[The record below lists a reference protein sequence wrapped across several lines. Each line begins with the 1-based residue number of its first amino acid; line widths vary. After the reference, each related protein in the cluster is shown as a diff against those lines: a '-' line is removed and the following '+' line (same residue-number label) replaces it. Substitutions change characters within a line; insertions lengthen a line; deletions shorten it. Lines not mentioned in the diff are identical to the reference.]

1 MTEQLDAKNT
11 ALPED
16 LLNLLEKP
24 QEQFPISG
32 RKEWVIDICQR
43 LGDWFESRR
52 KDSEE
57 LAGFEAELKH
67 LQKWLEHVK
76 PYSIYHTARLTWL
89 QAYPPYHRGKYK
101 DALQLVQTAMP
112 LLDEARPPESE
123 TEDFFKLKANL
134 FHDFAAVQDE
144 LENREEALKYYR
156 QALEIQDQHFGRQHA
171 DTAETI
177 SNIGAA
183 YDRVGNLEEAVKY
196 FEQALEIRRQLFG
209 DLHPETA
216 TSFNNIGT
224 CYYESKKYAEA
235 IQYLQKAVETRQ
247 QVLGDEHPDTN
258 DSLYNLAVCLVN
270 LKKLK
275 DAYERVNRQLK
286 KLPPDHHNYAELAG
300 LLHYIDSESVKSGFR
315 PMSTVFS
322 GKTDTKKKKKK
333 KR

>member
-1 MTEQLDAKNT
+1 MTEQPDTTNT

-16 LLNLLEKP
+16 LLKLLETS

-32 RKEWVIDICQR
+32 TKEWVIDICRR
-43 LGDWFESRR
+43 LGDWFEARR
-52 KDSEE
+52 KDSEQ
-57 LAGFEAELKH
+57 LAAFETELKH

-76 PYSIYHTARLTWL
+76 PYSTYHTARLTWL
-89 QAYPPYHRGKYK
+89 QAYPPYHRGKYQ
-101 DALQLVQTAMP
+101 DALQLVQTAMS
-112 LLDEARPPESE
+112 LLDQAQTPESE
-123 TEDFFKLKANL
+123 TDDFFKLKANL
-134 FHDFAAVQDE
+134 FHDIAAVQDE
-144 LENREEALKYYR
+144 LLNTDEALKYYR
-156 QALEIQDQHFGRQHA
+156 QALEIQEKHFGHLHA

-177 SNIGAA
+177 DNIGAA
-183 YDRVGNLEEAVKY
+183 YDRIGNLEEAVKH

-224 CYYESKKYAEA
+224 SYYESKKYAEA

-275 DAYERVNRQLK
+275 DAYERVNRQVK
-286 KLPPDHHNYAELAG
+286 KLPPGHSNYAELAG
-300 LLHYIDSESVKSGFR
+300 LLRYIDSESVKSGFR
-315 PMSTVFS
+315 PMSAVS
-322 GKTDTKKKKKK
+322 AGKAGKKKKK

>member
-1 MTEQLDAKNT
+1 MTEQPDAKNT
-11 ALPED
+11 TLPED
-16 LLNLLEKP
+16 LLKLLETP

-32 RKEWVIDICQR
+32 REEWVIDLCQR
-43 LGDWFESRR
+43 LGDWFEARR

-57 LAGFEAELKH
+57 LAGFEAESNH
-67 LQKWLEHVK
+67 LQKWPEHVK
-76 PYSIYHTARLTWL
+76 PFSIYHTARLTWL
-89 QAYPPYHRGKYK
+89 QAYPPYHRGKYEE
-101 DALQLVQTAMP
+101 ALQLVQAALS
-112 LLDEARPPESE
+112 LLDQAQAPESE

-134 FHDFAAVQDE
+134 FHDIAAVQDE
-144 LENREEALKYYR
+144 LANTEDALKYYR
-156 QALEIQDQHFGRQHA
+156 QALEIQEQHFGRQHA
-171 DTAETI
+171 DTVETI
-177 SNIGAA
+177 SNIGAT
-183 YDRVGNLEEAVKY
+183 YDRVGNREEAVKY

-224 CYYESKKYAEA
+224 CYYESKRYAEA

-247 QVLGDEHPDTN
+247 QVLGYEHPDTN

-286 KLPPDHHNYAELAG
+286 KLPPDHRNYAELAG
-300 LLHYIDSESVKSGFR
+300 LLRYIDSESVKSGFR
-315 PMSTVFS
+315 PMSAVS
-322 GKTDTKKKKKK
+322 AGKAGKKKKK